1 MKTFLPFFLII
12 FHLAATAQITTPVVR
27 AGFGIEAE
35 LRANFFN
42 NFVQSGNDD
51 WFNNGTAG
59 TGTFVI
65 DTNGAASLMATWAVN
80 PAARRLPFYRT
91 MRVPQFS
98 LINNRLWI
106 DAVYIRDYN
115 GQAGGDSTAFVV
127 SNKNGDSP
135 GSWSGGATS
144 VLDKNDIGE
153 MMVHVRR
160 AGPSKFD
167 TLWFMGG
174 ISLQGTSG
182 NRYFDFELYQTD
194 IFYSRATGQFTNY
207 GPDEGHTSWKFDAG
221 GYIITPGDVIF
232 TAEFSSSSL
241 SLLEARIWVKRSDL
255 TDVVPI
261 GFSWTGTFD
270 GAGPSSTY
278 GYAGIQPSVYG
289 PYYVGMQSAN
299 ATWAGPFGFID
310 GGNNLLTTYTAR
322 QFMEFGVNLTKLGL
336 DPITLLGGDACGL
349 PFRRI
354 LVKTRSSTSFTS
366 ELKDFIGPFDFFI
379 TPPVQAMAD
388 VPMYCG
394 VTSVSELFVTN
405 PSSASVYTWK
415 TPNGNI
421 VSDTVGTSI
430 QVNQPGTYIVTQQLL
445 DGCSKHA
452 TDTVVITFDPYCV
465 PMDNK
470 VFQFKGAINK
480 SLSTLSWSSNANNLT
495 DYYEL
500 QRSTDGINFVPVTK
514 LLSDPSAPY
523 FKEFNVED
531 DISGITQNN
540 VFYRIKIRMSAGNIS
555 YTNTIKMV
563 IDRDELSVSV
573 YPNPV
578 GNIMQLLI
586 PSDNMYEARISLFN
600 ASGAMVKTTPFSL
613 KEGINQFQMDVSWLQ
628 PGVYMINIARN
639 KQNVWKKFVVSRNLV
654 NN

>member
-12 FHLAATAQITTPVVR
+12 FHLAASAQITSPVVR

-42 NFVQSGNDD
+42 NFIQSGNDD

-59 TGTFVI
+59 TGSFVI
-65 DTNGAASLMATWAVN
+65 DTNGAYSMKAVWTVN

-98 LINNRLWI
+98 LVNNRLWI

-115 GQAGGDSTAFVV
+115 GQAGGDSTAFVM

-135 GSWSGGATS
+135 QSWTGGPTS

-160 AGPSKFD
+160 AGPNKFD

-174 ISLQGTSG
+174 ISLQGVTG

-207 GPDEGHTSWKFDAG
+207 GPDEGHTSWEFDATG
-221 GYIITPGDVIF
+221 QIIKPGDVIF

-241 SLLEARIWVKRSDL
+241 TMLEARIWVPRNAI
-255 TDVVPI
+255 TTVTPN
-261 GFSWTGTFD
+261 GFSWTGSFD
-270 GAGPSSTY
+270 GGSTSSAF
-278 GYAGIQPSVYG
+278 GYAGIQPSTAG
-289 PYYVGMQSAN
+289 PYYVGLQSIN
-299 ATWAGPFGFID
+299 GTWAGPFGFID

-379 TPPVQAMAD
+379 TPPVQTAAD
-388 VPMYCG
+388 VPFYCG
-394 VTSVSELFVTN
+394 VVGVSELFVTN
-405 PSSASVYTWK
+405 PSSASVYTWS
-415 TPNGNI
+415 TPDGNI
-421 VSDTVGTSI
+421 TSDTIGPNI

-445 DGCSKHA
+445 DGCSNHA
-452 TDTVVITFDPYCV
+452 TDTVIITYDAMCDPL
-465 PMDNK
+465 DNK
-470 VFQFKGAINK
+470 VFQFKGEVIKNT
-480 SLSTLSWSSNANNLT
+480 SVLTWNSNANNQT

-500 QRSTDGINFVPVTK
+500 QRSLDGISFAPVTK
-514 LLSDPSAPY
+514 LTSDFSEPVYKQFSI
-523 FKEFNVED
+523 ND
-531 DISGITQNN
+531 DITSVMQNH
-540 VFYRIKIRMSAGNIS
+540 VFYRLKIRMSTGNIS
-555 YTNTIKMV
+555 YTNTIKLD
-563 IDRDELSVSV
+563 IDRDELDITI

-578 GNIMQLLI
+578 GNKLQLLI
-586 PSDNMYEARISLFN
+586 PSESQSDARISIFN
-600 ASGAMVKTTPFSL
+600 SSGAMLRTTPFSM
-613 KEGINQFQMDVSWLQ
+613 ETGNNQFQMDVSWLN
-628 PGVYMINIARN
+628 PGVYMINIVKN
-639 KQNVWKKFVVSRNLV
+639 KQNIWKKFIVARNIL